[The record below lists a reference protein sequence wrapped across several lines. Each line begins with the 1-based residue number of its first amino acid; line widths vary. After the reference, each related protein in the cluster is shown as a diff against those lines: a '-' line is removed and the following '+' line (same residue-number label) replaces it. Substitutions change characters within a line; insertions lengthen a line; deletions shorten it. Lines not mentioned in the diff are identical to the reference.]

1 MLLTH
6 RNFEKIKLQFLN
18 SSILFKNESGTLN
31 YTLENPRNQE
41 SFMISVG
48 DKTVEHIE
56 SEAKREVQI
65 SYKPTNYGVGTLP
78 LQRMES
84 RFPLQFLLVWRFVQ
98 PEVKITVYPEKINY
112 FAIEEIQPID
122 QAGVLQAQAQESSEK
137 EISHFDR
144 FQMTDPP
151 QHINWKILA
160 KTNNLYVNKFESQAN
175 EQKRIL
181 VNWKDTEPLVDL
193 EKRKSQFSFW
203 LDYVYKLKKPFVVLF
218 EEQQILVEAND
229 QKSLAKALRLL
240 L

>member
-1 MLLTH
+1 
-6 RNFEKIKLQFLN
+6 
-18 SSILFKNESGTLN
+18 
-31 YTLENPRNQE
+31 
-41 SFMISVG
+41 MISVG

>member
-18 SSILFKNESGTLN
+18 SSILFKNEAGILN
-31 YTLENPRNQE
+31 YVLENPRNQE
-41 SFMISVG
+41 SYMISVG
-48 DKTVEHIE
+48 DKTIEHIE
-56 SEAKREVQI
+56 SEAKRDVQI
-65 SYKPTNYGVGTLP
+65 SYKPDHYGVAPLP

-112 FAIEEIQPID
+112 FATEERKPIK
-122 QAGVLQAQAQESSEK
+122 QAGVLQAYVQESLEK

-144 FQMTDPP
+144 FQVTDPP

-160 KTNNLYVNKFESQAN
+160 KTNNLYVNKFESQAD
-175 EQKRIL
+175 EQTRIL

-203 LDYVYKLKKPFVVLF
+203 LDYVYKLKKPFVVLY
-218 EEQQILVEAND
+218 EEHQIFVELND
-229 QKSLAKALRLL
+229 QKSLVKALRLL